1 MSVHR
6 LTRIIAL
13 ILVPFLMAPD
23 AALAKKPLTP
33 EKAKEK
39 ITHRGVGHSVRLMLA
54 DNTTVRGMI
63 AKIGTEDCEINV
75 EGSGQTQPVSYSQI
89 TEYHNGKL
97 SKAAKIGIGI
107 AIGVGVFIGGAAAAL
122 GPRDD

>member
-1 MSVHR
+1 MTVNR

-13 ILVPFLMAPD
+13 ILVPFLIAPD

-39 ITHRGVGHSVRLMLA
+39 ITHRGVGHSVRLVLA

-75 EGSGQTQPVSYSQI
+75 EGGGQMQPVAYSQM

-97 SKAAKIGIGI
+97 SKVAKIGIGI

-122 GPRDD
+122 GSRDD